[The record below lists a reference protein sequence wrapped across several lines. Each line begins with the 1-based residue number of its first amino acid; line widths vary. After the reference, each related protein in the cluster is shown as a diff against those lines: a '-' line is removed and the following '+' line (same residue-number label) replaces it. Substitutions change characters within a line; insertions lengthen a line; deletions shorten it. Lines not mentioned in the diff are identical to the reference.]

1 MHGKRKFIIALLVL
15 SCLLFN
21 ACGKKSLESKI
32 SDLNHVKSI
41 SVTMRPPES
50 TIELSEEQI
59 DEVVNILKKVTIGQK
74 DDSYRELNGQWVE
87 YDITYKDGSSISVA
101 SFNPYIVIDGVGYET
116 AYEAC
121 EELNSY
127 ANSLLE
133 GDES

>member
-1 MHGKRKFIIALLVL
+1 MHANRKIIIALLML
-15 SCLLFN
+15 SCLLLS
-21 ACGKKSLESKI
+21 ACGKKSVESKI
-32 SDLNHVKSI
+32 SDLKHVKSI
-41 SVTMRPPES
+41 SVTIRPPES

-59 DEVVNILKKVTIGQK
+59 DEVVNILKKATIGQK

-116 AYEAC
+116 DYEAC
-121 EELNSY
+121 EELSSY

-133 GDES
+133 SDES